1 MSSLT
6 RRLEI
11 RSLKARGFARTPYRI
26 VKDAEGRERPQP
38 MARGGLIL
46 DAHDRPVGYR
56 WPRIVDMRAK
66 AAA

>member
-26 VKDAEGRERPQP
+26 VKDAEGRERPQLV
-38 MARGGLIL
+38 ARGGLIL
-46 DAHDRPVGYR
+46 DPHDQPVGHR
-56 WPRIVDMRAK
+56 WPRIVDMRAR
-66 AAA
+66 AVS